1 MGRPRGSRVRPAP
14 GQHKE
19 QPVPPR
25 FRTLKTTQ
33 GYAGFVCS
41 NRGLRRVYLPTRT
54 VAALKRAIKRD
65 VPDATEDRRL
75 LPDFAGTL
83 QRYFAG
89 RPVSFDVKID
99 WSDRSDFEI
108 DVYHA
113 CRRIPY
119 GRTRSYKQLAE
130 QVGRPGAARAVGNA
144 MRTNNCPIVVP
155 CHRVLKSD
163 GSLGGFNAPDGINT
177 KRRLLRMEAA
187 AQT

>member
-1 MGRPRGSRVRPAP
+1 MNL
-14 GQHKE
+14 H
-19 QPVPPR
+19 

-33 GYAGFVCS
+33 GYVGFVAS
-41 NRGLRRVYLPTRT
+41 DRGLRRVYLPQRT
-54 VAALKRAIKRD
+54 ADQLKRTIRKDA
-65 VPDATEDRRL
+65 PGATEDRRL
-75 LPDFAGTL
+75 LPRLATDL

-89 RPVSFDVKID
+89 RPVNFSVKLD
-99 WSDRSDFEI
+99 WADRSEFDA

-144 MRTNNCPIVVP
+144 MKTNDCPIVVP
-155 CHRVLKSD
+155 CHRVLKTD

-177 KRRLLRMEAA
+177 KRRLLQMEAA
-187 AQT
+187 ATAR

>member
-1 MGRPRGSRVRPAP
+1 VNL
-14 GQHKE
+14 
-19 QPVPPR
+19 R

-33 GYAGFVCS
+33 GSVGFVAS
-41 NRGLRRVYLPTRT
+41 GRGLRRVYLPQRT
-54 VAALKRAIKRD
+54 SDKLKHTIRKETPG
-65 VPDATEDRRL
+65 VTEDPRL
-75 LPDFAGTL
+75 LPQLAAGL

-89 RPVSFDVKID
+89 RSVNFNVKLD
-99 WSDRSDFEI
+99 WTDRSEFDA

-144 MRTNNCPIVVP
+144 MRTNSCPIVVP

-177 KRRLLRMEAA
+177 KRRLLQMEAA
-187 AQT
+187 ATAR

>member
-1 MGRPRGSRVRPAP
+1 MTP
-14 GQHKE
+14 H
-19 QPVPPR
+19 

-33 GYAGFVCS
+33 GYVGFVGS
-41 NRGLRRVYLPTRT
+41 DRGLRRVYLPART
-54 VAALKRAIKRD
+54 AVALKRAIRKD
-65 VPDATEDRRL
+65 APNATEDRRL

-89 RPVSFDVKID
+89 QPVKFNVKID
-99 WSDRSDFEI
+99 WSERSEFDV

-119 GRTRSYKQLAE
+119 GGTRSYKQLAE

-144 MRTNNCPIVVP
+144 MRTNDCPIVVP

-187 AQT
+187 AGSR